1 MKTMRIVHEGPVGSR
16 VRAAGLLFQDRGG
29 NWHAY
34 VPALGL
40 LGYGKSR
47 QAAYRCLEAV
57 CGVHMRL
64 VWPGG
69 QLEGEVRDAGWEEA
83 EGVWHAAVMPY
94 GQLREVLGYMKKG
107 AVMRPFGLMLEMG
120 SERQPGT

>member
-1 MKTMRIVHEGPVGSR
+1 MDLAEE
-16 VRAAGLLFQDRGG
+16 
-29 NWHAY
+29 
-34 VPALGL
+34 ALGL
-40 LGYGKSR
+40 GVELESQHWSDMRIHGLTKR
-47 QAAYRCLEAV
+47 YRCLEAV